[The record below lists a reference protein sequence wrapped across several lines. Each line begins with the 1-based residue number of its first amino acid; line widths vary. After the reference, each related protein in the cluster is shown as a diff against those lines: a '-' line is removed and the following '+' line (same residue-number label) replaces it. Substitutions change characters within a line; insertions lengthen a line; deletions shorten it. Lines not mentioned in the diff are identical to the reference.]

1 MFDDTSNG
9 PLDDPFEIDYSPQ
22 PVEDNDDE
30 GDTLSEV
37 E

>member
-1 MFDDTSNG
+1 MLDDIASG
-9 PLDDPFEIDYSPQ
+9 PLDDPCEIDYSPQ